1 MQLEEWRKKQV
12 LLISE
17 EEFNTALEVWGPERL
32 RDIVEKIGRKRDR
45 TAPGHRETRAGRP
58 PRYDSV
64 KARPAG
70 GRR

>member
-32 RDIVEKIGRKRDR
+32 RDIVEKIGRTRDR

-58 PRYDSV
+58 PLDDSV